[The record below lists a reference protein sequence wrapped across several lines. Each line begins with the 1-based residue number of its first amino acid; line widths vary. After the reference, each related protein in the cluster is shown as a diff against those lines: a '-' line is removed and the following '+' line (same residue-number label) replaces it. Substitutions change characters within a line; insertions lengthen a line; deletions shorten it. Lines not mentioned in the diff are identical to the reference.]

1 MNDLFYF
8 IKNAKLLNV
17 VDDNTITTFSNSVND
32 LITDLREESK
42 MTRDWYYW
50 YTGYYQKMVVNPD
63 KFQLQLRG
71 LKS

>member
-8 IKNAKLLNV
+8 IKNAKLLDV

-50 YTGYYQKMVVNPD
+50 
-63 KFQLQLRG
+63 
-71 LKS
+71 